1 MNHGGELMANTTNDD
16 MDRIGNRN
24 TPPGSSNQGRSPGES
39 FNRATSDRG
48 PGSSGRESETRWD
61 ELERDKSGRGPS
73 DISE

>member
-1 MNHGGELMANTTNDD
+1 MANTTNDD

-24 TPPGSSNQGRSPGES
+24 TPQGSSSQNSSQGRDGM
-39 FNRATSDRG
+39 NRDRG
-48 PGSSGRESETRWD
+48 MEEGSGRESEARWD